1 MGGKKMSEKVK
12 NEKRLGT
19 RKLTIVGMLSAISV
33 VLGLTGYGFIPL
45 PFAKATIMHIP
56 VIIGAIIEG
65 PIVGVLIGL
74 IFGVFSILQN
84 IMAPNILSFAL
95 INPLVSVLPRI
106 FIGLTSYYVY
116 KLVKGKEGTR
126 IMIATIIG
134 SLTNT
139 LGVLTMIYVLYA
151 ARYAQA
157 KGISASVAAKTIYGI
172 ALINGVPEALIAVI
186 ISVPVILAVKKIR
199 K

>member
-1 MGGKKMSEKVK
+1 MGEKTLIKK
-12 NEKRLGT
+12 RIGT
-19 RKLTIVGMLSAISV
+19 RQLTIVGMLSAISV

-74 IFGVFSILQN
+74 IFGIFSILQN

-95 INPLVSVLPRI
+95 INPLVSVMPRI
-106 FIGLTSYYVY
+106 LIGLTSYYTY
-116 KLVKGKEGTR
+116 NLFKSKKEGVR
-126 IMIATIIG
+126 IMVATVIG

-139 LGVLTMIYVLYA
+139 FGVLTMIYVLYA
-151 ARYAQA
+151 ARYAHVR
-157 KGISASVAAKTIYGI
+157 GISAAATAKAIYSI
-172 ALINGVPEALIAVI
+172 ALINGIPEALIAVT
-186 ISVPVILAVKKIR
+186 ISVPVILAVKKI
-199 K
+199 KK

>member
-1 MGGKKMSEKVK
+1 MSEKVK
-12 NEKRLGT
+12 SEKRFGT

-65 PIVGVLIGL
+65 PIVGLLIGL

-116 KLVKGKEGTR
+116 KLVKGKEGIR
-126 IMIATIIG
+126 IIIATIIG

-157 KGISASVAAKTIYGI
+157 KGISVSVAAKAIYGI